1 VKPNRGGKLRN
12 LTAHIVKQI
21 RQYELGEETRCA
33 PSSFHSPRYT
43 KSIKS
48 DDESIALM
56 ASVKLEDGDVKGAVR
71 LLCSD
76 DRLAVPQESTFA
88 ELCRLHPVAPFDRRP
103 VPYTDT
109 SPLQVSPSA
118 VRAAIQQD
126 QTVCGRNTSRTYDW
140 LG

>member
-1 VKPNRGGKLRN
+1 VKPNRGGKSRN

-21 RQYELGEETRCA
+21 RQYELGEETCCA
-33 PSSFHSPRYT
+33 PSSFHPLRYT

-76 DRLAVPQESTFA
+76 DRLAVP
-88 ELCRLHPVAPFDRRP
+88 
-103 VPYTDT
+103 
-109 SPLQVSPSA
+109 
-118 VRAAIQQD
+118 
-126 QTVCGRNTSRTYDW
+126 
-140 LG
+140 